1 MIRRPLVA
9 LIGAILG
16 LLIPAFAQTAPA
28 AASVE
33 VTAVAAEGTQF
44 RLTLSDGRVLRS
56 PELAGA
62 TLTIRTATG
71 PRRIRLETVEP
82 DPSAKS
88 EGVWLHTMMVEQP
101 DGSMVPL
108 CNAGPDGRRQGF
120 PLSSRMHDDGRT
132 ETTAP
137 EVFDLVCTGGAR
149 AKCVRFG
156 YRPWLPEE
164 APLYGACV
172 RMVRADYCGDG
183 AGTTRDGMSIDLYDD
198 KGIQAADNDPGH
210 AFEAGWTEAGAV
222 CVAHVRVKEHTSLD
236 ALARTCPRLA
246 GKLGP
251 TCTDAAARALGGR
264 VFNRSFP

>member
-1 MIRRPLVA
+1 MIRRLGFA
-9 LIGAILG
+9 LMGAILA
-16 LLIPAFAQTAPA
+16 LLIPAIVHAAPA
-28 AASVE
+28 GTTVE
-33 VTAVAAEGTQF
+33 VTGVAAEGTQF
-44 RLTLSDGRVLRS
+44 RLTLSDGRILRS

-62 TLTIRTATG
+62 TLTIRTANG
-71 PRRIRLETVEP
+71 PRRIKLETVER
-82 DPSAKS
+82 DPTAKS

-101 DGSMVPL
+101 DGSMIPL

-120 PLSSRMHDDGRT
+120 PLSSRMQDDGRT

-164 APLYGACV
+164 AALYGACV

-198 KGIQAADNDPGH
+198 KGIQAADNAPGH
-210 AFEAGWTEAGAV
+210 AFEAGWTPDGAV

-236 ALARTCPRLA
+236 TLARTCPRLT
-246 GKLGP
+246 GKLGRQ
-251 TCTDAAARALGGR
+251 CTDATARALGGR